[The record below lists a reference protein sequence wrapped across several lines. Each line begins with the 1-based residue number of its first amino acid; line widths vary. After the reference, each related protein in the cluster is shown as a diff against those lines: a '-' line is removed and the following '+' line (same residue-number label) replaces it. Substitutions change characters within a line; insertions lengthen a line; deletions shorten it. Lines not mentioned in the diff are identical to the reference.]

1 MSAFCEDESKWN
13 EYFGALTGSSKDDS
27 IKLRLFEWFS
37 DSVSRPAEI
46 TVNSASELL
55 TRDRSPH
62 CDLRVVVAR
71 LNATQLAEH
80 NAMQAIFRH
89 YDFPT
94 SFLSDRIQAV
104 THAFGARPSS
114 MTSGVEIAWSHFLCK
129 EVKSNWD
136 ENQRRRSPYTD
147 KTFTD
152 SPRWRRCDAFLH
164 VRGRNDGSKCVT
176 LLCFGASQPLIERF
190 ARLLG
195 NGSWNDAVKEPFLL
209 FSIVYEDLYTQLDAI
224 AWTLAD
230 VFRPVERSTLDR
242 AGAKESSTMAQSVNF
257 ASLHNI
263 SKHCIYISEATEAA
277 MLTVDSMIAHLRSHR
292 LITPLSMTDAA
303 LSHLTYRKLALQSTQ
318 LRVRSL
324 EKRMAN
330 IISLSFNLVTQQD
343 SRVMRNDSNAMKAI
357 AVLTLIFLPLTG
369 IGSLFSTPFFTVDFN
384 TSQKSLQVATC
395 FWIFWIITVPLTLIM
410 FAGWVMWYNG
420 VKERRTGKLDTR
432 PKAIDE
438 LGRADSRSWIDR
450 LRVGK

>member
-13 EYFGALTGSSKDDS
+13 EYFGALTGSSKDES
-27 IKLRLFEWFS
+27 INLRLFEWSS
-37 DSVSRPAEI
+37 DSAYRPAEI
-46 TVNSASELL
+46 TVNSAAELI

-62 CDLRVVVAR
+62 CDLRVVIAR
-71 LNATQLAEH
+71 LSATQLAEH
-80 NAMQAIFRH
+80 NAMQSIFRH

-104 THAFGARPSS
+104 THAFGARPSTKNS
-114 MTSGVEIAWSHFLCK
+114 LVEIAWSHFLCK

-136 ENQRRRSPYTD
+136 EHQRRRGPYTD

-164 VRGRNDGSKCVT
+164 VRSRDDGSRCVT
-176 LLCFGASQPLIERF
+176 LLCFGASQPLVERF
-190 ARLLG
+190 NRLLA

-242 AGAKESSTMAQSVNF
+242 AGAKESSTMAHSVDF

-263 SKHCIYISEATEAA
+263 SKDCIYISEATEAA
-277 MLTVDSMIAHLRSHR
+277 ILTLDSMIAHLRSHR
-292 LITPLSMTDAA
+292 LIATLSMTDAA
-303 LSHLTYRKLALQSTQ
+303 LSHLTYRKLALQSTL
-318 LRVRSL
+318 LRVKSL

-343 SRVMRNDSNAMKAI
+343 SRVMQNDSNAMKAI

-369 IGSLFSTPFFTVDFN
+369 IGSLFSTPFFQVDFA

-395 FWIFWIITVPLTLIM
+395 FWIFWVITVPLTLVM
-410 FAGWVMWYNG
+410 FVGWVVWYNSI
-420 VKERRTGKLDTR
+420 KEKRTGKLDKK
-432 PKAIDE
+432 PKAINE
-438 LGRADSRSWIDR
+438 LGREDSRSWIDR
-450 LRVGK
+450 LRIGK